1 LSDRIFS
8 EIFHLIRQIV
18 SFERKQLLFNYLS
31 HKEMVKRKRNH
42 WIVQRG
48 RVGLSTLSGVLGACE
63 LGHDLQ
69 TREGIKPYPSLCIF
83 LVPGNLGTTFKNQRE
98 HQDLPFSLYIL
109 GAWELGH
116 NLQSWKGLKTY
127 PSPIQNTMVRKC

>member
-1 LSDRIFS
+1 
-8 EIFHLIRQIV
+8 
-18 SFERKQLLFNYLS
+18 
-31 HKEMVKRKRNH
+31 MVKRKRNH
-42 WIVQRG
+42 WILQRR

-83 LVPGNLGTTFKNQRE
+83 LVPGILVTTSKPERASRPTLLSLYSWCLGTWAQPPNQRE
-98 HQDLPFSLYIL
+98 HQDLHFSLYIL

-127 PSPIQNTMVRKC
+127 PSPIQNTMSTGFKR